1 MLTEEE
7 GGFPFSQA
15 RKGKRLATVILS
27 TRDAEGEE
35 EGGVGVTQIGTE
47 VSKGKHKGAFEAGGR
62 GFEGRLYIV
71 VVMHHF
77 PYLG

>member
-1 MLTEEE
+1 MQK
-7 GGFPFSQA
+7 GR
-15 RKGKRLATVILS
+15 RK
-27 TRDAEGEE
+27 
-35 EGGVGVTQIGTE
+35 GGVGVTQIGTE